1 MATKVGKVVA
11 YDIGHHAQS
20 HIVLWSRDHL

>member
-11 YDIGHHAQS
+11 YDIDHHAQS